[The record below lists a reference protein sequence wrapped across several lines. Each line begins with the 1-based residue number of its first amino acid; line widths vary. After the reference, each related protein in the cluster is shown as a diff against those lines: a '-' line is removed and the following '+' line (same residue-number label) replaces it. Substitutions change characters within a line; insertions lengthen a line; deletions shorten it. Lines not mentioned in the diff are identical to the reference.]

1 MAFSHT
7 WLIYFMDEEDIV
19 DRKRFEEGL
28 ISLGACWNGSIPEA
42 VHLVDD
48 TREVSPGDIFV
59 LRQGSSPLTSEQA
72 GSYCAQ
78 AASAGAAA
86 VIADPAFSVECGVPV
101 ISLDS
106 PHQKLQGLAEAFY
119 GKPSLSL
126 KVIAVTGTNGKT
138 TTTYLIESLG
148 KAMGLRVGVLG
159 TISHRYP
166 GYEEISA
173 NTTPGTL
180 KLYRL
185 MAGMVD
191 AGCDLVAMEV
201 SSHGIMQGRIDG
213 VAFDA
218 AVWNNLGT
226 DHLDFHKTREAYA
239 LAKQRLF
246 DHYLVQSH
254 RAGKNPIAVANADDD
269 EVVAH
274 IHAARPE
281 NWGGRVCSFSL
292 AGKHADIELIPQ
304 NWKDEAWQIEII
316 DHAHG
321 KRCHTSLPLVGAYNV
336 ANAAGAMTAMMGLGY
351 SLEELAE
358 ALSKIEQI
366 PGRMQ
371 RISTK
376 PTVIV
381 DFAHTPEALENALMA
396 ARSCV
401 PEGGH
406 LCVVF
411 GAGGDRDPSK
421 RPMMGGIVAK
431 MSDRCFVTSDNP
443 RTEEPQAII
452 QGILEGMP
460 QSGAIVSDVDR
471 ASAIRKAI
479 LTADEKDVIVVAGKG
494 HEDYQILGKTKIHF
508 DDREICRQVLA
519 ERLQGAL

>member
-1 MAFSHT
+1 M
-7 WLIYFMDEEDIV
+7 
-19 DRKRFEEGL
+19 
-28 ISLGACWNGSIPEA
+28 N
-42 VHLVDD
+42 
-48 TREVSPGDIFV
+48 IF
-59 LRQGSSPLTSEQA
+59 
-72 GSYCAQ
+72 
-78 AASAGAAA
+78 
-86 VIADPAFSVECGVPV
+86 
-101 ISLDS
+101 
-106 PHQKLQGLAEAFY
+106 
-119 GKPSLSL
+119 
-126 KVIAVTGTNGKT
+126 
-138 TTTYLIESLG
+138 
-148 KAMGLRVGVLG
+148 
-159 TISHRYP
+159 
-166 GYEEISA
+166 
-173 NTTPGTL
+173 
-180 KLYRL
+180 
-185 MAGMVD
+185 
-191 AGCDLVAMEV
+191 
-201 SSHGIMQGRIDG
+201 
-213 VAFDA
+213 
-218 AVWNNLGT
+218 
-226 DHLDFHKTREAYA
+226 DFHKTREAYA

-274 IHAARPE
+274 IRAARPE

-292 AGKHADIELIPQ
+292 AGKQADIELIPQ

-316 DHAHG
+316 DHTRGNH
-321 KRCHTSLPLVGAYNV
+321 CHTSLPLVGAYNV

-443 RTEEPQAII
+443 RTEDPLSII
-452 QGILEGMP
+452 HGILEGMP
-460 QSGAIVSDVDR
+460 QSGAVVSDVDR

-494 HEDYQILGKTKIHF
+494 HEDYQILGKMKIHF
-508 DDREICRQVLA
+508 DDCEICRQVFA
-519 ERLQGAL
+519 ERLQKSL